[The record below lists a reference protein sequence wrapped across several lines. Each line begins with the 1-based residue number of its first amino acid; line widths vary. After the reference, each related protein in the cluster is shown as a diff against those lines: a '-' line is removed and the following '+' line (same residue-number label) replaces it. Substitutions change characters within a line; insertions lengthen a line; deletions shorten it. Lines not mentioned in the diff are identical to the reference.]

1 MAQYG
6 KSWGSV
12 STNFTRTTGFT
23 SETKRLSQ
31 AAEDQY
37 RKEKDQLSSMKE
49 TAAFDSRQMR
59 SSAAMADKASQY
71 ELKALSKFSKIL
83 NTYLQ
88 GTAAEWNKEEK
99 AKDIKKKIT
108 EFKTNRTKW
117 NDKKGELEDLIKKR
131 AGNHKKVQE
140 LEQKLK
146 DHNLQ

>member
-59 SSAAMADKASQY
+59 SSAAMADKA
-71 ELKALSKFSKIL
+71 
-83 NTYLQ
+83 T
-88 GTAAEWNKEEK
+88 
-99 AKDIKKKIT
+99 
-108 EFKTNRTKW
+108 
-117 NDKKGELEDLIKKR
+117 
-131 AGNHKKVQE
+131 
-140 LEQKLK
+140 
-146 DHNLQ
+146 